1 VSKWITRAVVALLG
15 AGVLAGAAVAQDWR
29 PLDPE
34 TTLVVDTTKGRI
46 VIVMRPELAPEAV
59 ARVKLLS
66 REGVYD
72 GLLFHRVIDH
82 FVDQTGNPNNHDGG
96 VSAHPNLPAEFTAT
110 LPARKIEAV
119 SARKSD
125 GLTGFI
131 GPNPVAAIP
140 SQDGATVRT
149 WGLYCAGVV
158 GMGRQADPG
167 TANSEIF
174 FMRDASRR
182 LDHDYAVWGRVVQGL
197 EVVRAVAVGE
207 PPKAP
212 DKMIRV
218 RVLADLPAA
227 DRPRLEVADVGGNA
241 FAHAIAE
248 ARQAHGADFT
258 PCDIPIATRAAP

>member
-1 VSKWITRAVVALLG
+1 VVAL
-15 AGVLAGAAVAQDWR
+15 
-29 PLDPE
+29 
-34 TTLVVDTTKGRI
+34 
-46 VIVMRPELAPEAV
+46 RPELAPQAV

-96 VSAHPNLPAEFTAT
+96 VSAHPNLPPEFTAT
-110 LPARKIEAV
+110 LPATDIETVATH
-119 SARKSD
+119 KSD

-131 GPNPVAAIP
+131 GPNPVAGIP

-182 LDHDYAVWGRVVQGL
+182 LDHDYAVWGRVIAGL
-197 EVVRAVAVGE
+197 DVVRAITVGE
-207 PPKAP
+207 PPPRP

-218 RVLADLPAA
+218 RVLADLPPA
-227 DRPRLEVADVGGNA
+227 DWPRLEVADVRGGA
-241 FAHAIAE
+241 FAQQIARL
-248 ARQAHGADFT
+248 RQTKGADFT
-258 PCDIPIATRAAP
+258 PCDVTIATRVEH

>member
-1 VSKWITRAVVALLG
+1 M
-15 AGVLAGAAVAQDWR
+15 AAAAAQAWR

-34 TTLVVDTTKGRI
+34 NTLVVETTKGRI
-46 VIVMRPELAPEAV
+46 VVVMRPELAPQAV

-96 VSAHPNLPAEFTAT
+96 VSLHANLAPEFTAT
-110 LPARKIEAV
+110 LPTSAIEAV

-131 GPNPVAAIP
+131 GPNPVAGIP

-182 LDHDYAVWGRVVQGL
+182 LDHDYAVWGRVIDGQN
-197 EVVRAVAVGE
+197 VVRAITVGE
-207 PPKAP
+207 PPAAP

-218 RVLADLPAA
+218 RVMADLTPAE
-227 DRPRLEVADVGGNA
+227 RPRLEVQDVRAHA
-241 FAHAIAE
+241 FAREVAK
-248 ARQAHGADFT
+248 ARQAERADFS
-258 PCDIPIATRAAP
+258 PCDLVVRTRVAP

>member
-1 VSKWITRAVVALLG
+1 LRTTLALLG
-15 AGVLAGAAVAQDWR
+15 AGVLAAAAAAQDWR
-29 PLDPE
+29 PLDPQN
-34 TTLVVDTTKGRI
+34 TLVVDTTKGRI
-46 VIVMRPELAPEAV
+46 VVVMRPELAPEAV

-96 VSAHPNLPAEFTAT
+96 VSAHPNLPPEFTAT
-110 LPARKIEAV
+110 LPATAIEAV
-119 SARKSD
+119 AARKSD

-131 GPNPVAAIP
+131 GPSPIAGIP
-140 SQDGATVRT
+140 SQDGASVRA

-158 GMGRQADPG
+158 GMGREADPG

-182 LDHDYAVWGRVVQGL
+182 LDHDYAVWGRVIEGL
-197 EVVRAVAVGE
+197 DVVRTITVGE

-218 RVLADLPAA
+218 RVMADLPAA
-227 DRPRLEVADVGGNA
+227 ERPRLEVADVRGSA
-241 FAHAIAE
+241 FSQQIARL
-248 ARQAHGADFT
+248 RQTRGADFS
-258 PCDIPIATRAAP
+258 PCDVTVPIRAEP

>member
-1 VSKWITRAVVALLG
+1 M
-15 AGVLAGAAVAQDWR
+15 AAAAPAQDWR

-34 TTLVVDTTKGRI
+34 NTLVVETTKGRI
-46 VIVMRPELAPEAV
+46 VVVMRPELAPQAV

-96 VSAHPNLPAEFTAT
+96 VSVHANLSPEFTAT
-110 LPARKIEAV
+110 LPTSAIEAV

-125 GLTGFI
+125 GLSGFI
-131 GPNPVAAIP
+131 GPNPVAGIP

-158 GMGRQADPG
+158 GMGRQADPS

-182 LDHDYAVWGRVVQGL
+182 LDHDYAVWGRVVDGQD
-197 EVVRAVAVGE
+197 VVRAVTVGE
-207 PPKAP
+207 PPAAP

-218 RVLADLPAA
+218 RVMADLTPAE
-227 DRPRLEVADVGGNA
+227 RPRLEVQDVRANA
-241 FAHAIAE
+241 FAREISK
-248 ARQAHGADFT
+248 ARQAERADFS
-258 PCDIPIATRAAP
+258 PCDLAVRTRIAP

>member
-1 VSKWITRAVVALLG
+1 MTLALLG
-15 AGVLAGAAVAQDWR
+15 AGALVGAATAQDWR

-34 TTLVVDTTKGRI
+34 NTLVVDTTKGRI
-46 VIVMRPELAPEAV
+46 VVVMRPELAPEAV

-96 VSAHPNLPAEFTAT
+96 VSSHPNLPAEFTAT
-110 LPARKIEAV
+110 LPASKIEAV
-119 SARKSD
+119 AARKSD

-131 GPNPVAAIP
+131 GPNPVAGIA
-140 SQDGATVRT
+140 SQDGLSVRT
-149 WGLYCAGVV
+149 WGVYCAGVV

-182 LDHDYAVWGRVVQGL
+182 LDHDYAVWGRVIAGQD
-197 EVVRAVAVGE
+197 VVRAIAVGE

-212 DKMIRV
+212 DKMIHV
-218 RVLADLPAA
+218 RVMVDLAPA
-227 DRPRLEVADVGGNA
+227 DRPRLEVADVRGSA
-241 FAHAIAE
+241 FAREIA
-248 ARQAHGADFT
+248 RLRNDRGADFT
-258 PCDIPIATRAAP
+258 PCDIAVPTRAAP

>member
-1 VSKWITRAVVALLG
+1 
-15 AGVLAGAAVAQDWR
+15 
-29 PLDPE
+29 
-34 TTLVVDTTKGRI
+34 LVIDTTKGRI
-46 VIVMRPELAPEAV
+46 VVVMRPELAPQAV

-96 VSAHPNLPAEFTAT
+96 VSVHPNLPPEFTAT
-110 LPARKIEAV
+110 LSSSAIGAV
-119 SARKSD
+119 AARKSD

-131 GPNPVAAIP
+131 GPNPVAGIP

-182 LDHDYAVWGRVVQGL
+182 LDHDYAVWGRVIDGQ
-197 EVVRAVAVGE
+197 EVVRAIAVGE
-207 PPKAP
+207 PPPAP

-218 RVLADLPAA
+218 RVLADLALA
-227 DRPRLEVADVGGNA
+227 DRPRLEVQNVGGDA
-241 FAHAIAE
+241 FMRQIAK
-248 ARQAHGADFT
+248 ARQERGADFS
-258 PCDIPIATRAAP
+258 PCDIVISTRTTP

>member
-1 VSKWITRAVVALLG
+1 MSRWFYRAALGLIVAS
-15 AGVLAGAAVAQDWR
+15 GVACAAAAQDWR

-34 TTLVVDTTKGRI
+34 TTLVIDTTGGRI
-46 VIVMRPELAPEAV
+46 VIVMTPQLAPLAV
-59 ARVKLLS
+59 ARVKQLS

-110 LPARKIEAV
+110 LPARAIEATA
-119 SARKSD
+119 SRNSD
-125 GLTGFI
+125 GLSGFI
-131 GPNPVAAIP
+131 GPNPIAAIP
-140 SQDGATVRT
+140 SKDGSSVRA

-174 FMRDASRR
+174 FMREASRR
-182 LDHDYAVWGRVVQGL
+182 LDHDYAVWGRVVQGQN
-197 EVVRAVAVGE
+197 VVRAIAVGE
-207 PPKAP
+207 PPPSP

-218 RVLADLPAA
+218 RVLADLAPA
-227 DRPRLEVADVGGNA
+227 DRPRLEIAEVRGPA
-241 FAHAIAE
+241 FAREIAK
-248 ARQAHGADFT
+248 ARQTQGADFT
-258 PCDIPIATRAAP
+258 PCDIAIPVRTAP

>member
-1 VSKWITRAVVALLG
+1 MPRWIARAAMALF
-15 AGVLAGAAVAQDWR
+15 AAGACASAVAAQDWR

-34 TTLVVDTTKGRI
+34 NTLVVETTKGRI
-46 VIVMRPELAPEAV
+46 VVAMRPELAPQAV
-59 ARVKLLS
+59 ARVKRLS

-72 GLLFHRVIDH
+72 GLLFHRVIDG

-96 VSAHPNLPAEFTAT
+96 VSTLPNLPAEFTAT
-110 LPARKIEAV
+110 LPIPEIEAV
-119 SARKSD
+119 AAHKSD

-131 GPNPVAAIP
+131 GPNPIAGIL
-140 SQDGATVRT
+140 SQDGGKVRT

-182 LDHDYAVWGRVVQGL
+182 LDHDYAVWGRVVAGL
-197 EVVRAVAVGE
+197 DVVRAIAVGE

-218 RVLADLPAA
+218 RVLADLAPA
-227 DRPRLEVADVGGNA
+227 DRPRLEVADMRGSA
-241 FAHAIAE
+241 FAQQIA
-248 ARQAHGADFT
+248 RLRLTRGADFT
-258 PCDIPIATRAAP
+258 PCDVAIPTRTTP

>member
-1 VSKWITRAVVALLG
+1 MSRWLSRVTVAVLS
-15 AGVLAGAAVAQDWR
+15 AGVLAGAVAAQDWR
-29 PLDPE
+29 PLDPQN
-34 TTLVVDTTKGRI
+34 TLVIETTKGRI
-46 VIVMRPELAPEAV
+46 VVVMRPELAPQAV
-59 ARVKLLS
+59 ARLKLLS

-110 LPARKIEAV
+110 LPTTAIDAV
-119 SARKSD
+119 TAHKSD

-131 GPNPVAAIP
+131 GPNPVAGIP
-140 SQDGATVRT
+140 SPDGATVRS

-158 GMGRQADPG
+158 GMGRQSDPG

-182 LDHDYAVWGRVVQGL
+182 LDHDYAVWGRVIAGQD
-197 EVVRAVAVGE
+197 VVRAIAVGE

-218 RVLADLPAA
+218 RLLADLAPL
-227 DRPRLEVADVGGNA
+227 DRPQLEVADVRGPA
-241 FAHAIAE
+241 FARKIAKT
-248 ARQAHGADFT
+248 RQTLGADFT
-258 PCDIPIATRAAP
+258 PCDIAIPIRATP

>member
-1 VSKWITRAVVALLG
+1 MVCVS
-15 AGVLAGAAVAQDWR
+15 VLAAAAAAQDWR

-34 TTLVVDTTKGRI
+34 NTLVVQTTKGRI
-46 VIVMRPELAPEAV
+46 LVVMQPELAPEAV

-96 VSAHPNLPAEFTAT
+96 VSTHPNLPAEFTAT
-110 LPARKIEAV
+110 LPATAIEAV
-119 SARKSD
+119 SARNSD

-140 SQDGATVRT
+140 FHDGASVRT

-182 LDHDYAVWGRVVQGL
+182 LDHDYAVWGRVVEGQD
-197 EVVRAVAVGE
+197 VVRAIAVGE

-218 RVLADLPAA
+218 RVLADIAPA
-227 DRPRLEVADVGGNA
+227 DRPRLEVADVRGGA
-241 FAHAIAE
+241 FAREIAK
-248 ARQAHGADFT
+248 ARQTRGADFS
-258 PCDIPIATRAAP
+258 PCDIAIPTRATP

>member
-1 VSKWITRAVVALLG
+1 MTLALLG
-15 AGVLAGAAVAQDWR
+15 AGALVGAATAQDWR

-34 TTLVVDTTKGRI
+34 NTLVVDTTKGRI
-46 VIVMRPELAPEAV
+46 VVVMRPELAPEAV

-96 VSAHPNLPAEFTAT
+96 LSSHPNLPAEFTAT
-110 LPARKIEAV
+110 LPASKIEAV
-119 SARKSD
+119 AARKSD

-131 GPNPVAAIP
+131 GPNPVAGIA
-140 SQDGATVRT
+140 SQDGLSVRT
-149 WGLYCAGVV
+149 WGVYCAGVV

-182 LDHDYAVWGRVVQGL
+182 LDHDYAVWGRVIVGQD
-197 EVVRAVAVGE
+197 VVRAIAVGE

-212 DKMIRV
+212 DKMIHV
-218 RVLADLPAA
+218 RVMADLAPA
-227 DRPRLEVADVGGNA
+227 DRPRLEVADVRGRA
-241 FAHAIAE
+241 FAREIA
-248 ARQAHGADFT
+248 RLRNDRGADFT
-258 PCDIPIATRAAP
+258 PCDIAVPTRAAP

>member
-1 VSKWITRAVVALLG
+1 MLG
-15 AGVLAGAAVAQDWR
+15 AGVLAGAVAAQDWR
-29 PLDPE
+29 PLDPQN
-34 TTLVVDTTKGRI
+34 TLVVDTSKGRI
-46 VIVMRPELAPEAV
+46 VVMMRPELAPQAV

-110 LPARKIEAV
+110 VPATAIEAV
-119 SARKSD
+119 AARKSD
-125 GLTGFI
+125 GLAGFI
-131 GPNPVAAIP
+131 GANPVAGIA
-140 SQDGATVRT
+140 SADGLSVRT

-158 GMGRQADPG
+158 GMGRQADPS

-182 LDHDYAVWGRVVQGL
+182 LDHDYAVWGRVIQGQD
-197 EVVRAVAVGE
+197 VVRAIAVGE

-218 RVLADLPAA
+218 RVMADLPPAA
-227 DRPRLEVADVGGNA
+227 RPKLEVADVRGNA
-241 FAHAIAE
+241 FAQEISRV
-248 ARQAHGADFT
+248 RQARGADFT
-258 PCDIPIATRAAP
+258 PCDIQIPTRQAP